1 MRRLLIAIALVGL
14 LVAGMPALE
23 SHATAPTTPAHPL
36 APETHPLTTELP
48 AVDPGYIYAQ
58 LAYMVTHFQHR
69 EAGYDN
75 NLPVGVS
82 GHDEFA
88 DYWTHEMLSDLAG
101 FGAVARRDAFPI
113 KGWAGRPA
121 VVPAFNVEVT
131 VPGMTHAEQIVVIG
145 CHYDGEA
152 SSTQSAN
159 DDGSGCAIELGIAK
173 AMATYWRAHHIYPA
187 RTLRFVIFDAEEQGL
202 YGSFYYLNATV
213 NGDVGNITAMF
224 NEEQNGIGYPLRFL
238 GRTTN
243 PVLPFSTY
251 LSPLTDNSLYPHQD
265 QLSDA
270 QRAALSHFRAQISQA
285 VPQVFAEFQAL
296 GYATLD
302 YTDSSGHSVAQP
314 IFSATDAAQDVHILD
329 DDEGSS
335 DQVPFTLAGVPAAML
350 IGNFSYYTPD
360 APPWSYPYDQPTDT
374 IQLMNTYASGCADE
388 SKALA
393 LALALPGML
402 TTWMLAQPDVL
413 GAAAPDGKPIAAF
426 SDIGQPVAGQALAL
440 DAKASFDPSGSGSGS
455 GALSYA
461 WSFGDGATASG
472 QSVSHTYA
480 RPGSYTLAL
489 KVSGPGGTRTVGKSV
504 TVVGAA
510 TVYNN
515 PYAAYPAQ
523 DGQPPTNTGLVL
535 PQSHCTSGG
544 TSAAAQTK
552 TGGGLQLGSVALY
565 TIIVVI
571 ILALVAGLGVLLTR
585 RRGSRR
591 G

>member
-1 MRRLLIAIALVGL
+1 MRRVLIAIALAGL
-14 LVAGMPALE
+14 LFSGMPALGGWTTATVPAGPRTLHG
-23 SHATAPTTPAHPL
+23 SRTAPD
-36 APETHPLTTELP
+36 LP

-75 NLPVGVS
+75 NLPVSVS

-113 KGWAGRPA
+113 TGWAGRPA

-131 VPGMTHAEQIVVIG
+131 VPGVTHGEQVVVIG
-145 CHYDGEA
+145 CHFDAEA

-173 AMATYWRAHHIYPA
+173 AMAAYWRAHHVYPA

-202 YGSFYYLNATV
+202 YGSFYYLDSTV

-224 NEEQNGIGYPLRFL
+224 NEEQNGIGYPLRYL
-238 GRTTN
+238 GRTSN

-251 LSPLTDNSLYPHQD
+251 LSPLGDNNLYPHQD
-265 QLSDA
+265 QLSNA
-270 QRAALSHFRAQISQA
+270 QRAALSHFRAEIAQA
-285 VPQVFAEFQAL
+285 IPAVFAEFQAL
-296 GYATLD
+296 GYSALD
-302 YTDSSGHSVAQP
+302 YTDASGHSVAQP
-314 IFSATDAAQDVHILD
+314 IFSANDASQDVHILD
-329 DDEGSS
+329 DAEGSS
-335 DQVPFTLAGVPAAML
+335 DQVPFTLASVPAAML
-350 IGNFSYYTPD
+350 IGNFSYYNPD

-374 IQLMNTYASGCADE
+374 IQLMNTYASGCADA
-388 SKALA
+388 SKALS

-413 GAAAPDGKPIAAF
+413 GSAAPDGKPIAAI
-426 SDIGQPVAGQALAL
+426 SDIGQPVAGQPLAL
-440 DAKASFDPSGSGSGS
+440 DAKASLDPSGSS
-455 GALSYA
+455 AMNYA

-480 RPGSYTLAL
+480 QPGSYTLTL
-489 KVSGPGGTRTVGKSV
+489 KVSGPGGTRTVGKSI
-504 TVVGAA
+504 TVVDSP

-523 DGQPPTNTGLVL
+523 DGRPPTNTRLVL
-535 PQSHCTSGG
+535 PQSHCATGG
-544 TSAAAQTK
+544 TSAAHTS
-552 TGGGLQLGSVALY
+552 TNVGLQLGTVALY
-565 TIIVVI
+565 AVIVLVL
-571 ILALVAGLGVLLTR
+571 LALVAGLGLLLTR
-585 RRGSRR
+585 RRGARS

>member
-1 MRRLLIAIALVGL
+1 MLFAVALAGL
-14 LVAGMPALE
+14 LLAGLPSLG
-23 SHATAPTTPAHPL
+23 SRTSATASAHPL
-36 APETHPLTTELP
+36 ALETQPPTAELP
-48 AVDPGYIYAQ
+48 AVDPGYIYDQ
-58 LAYMVTHFQHR
+58 LAYMATHFQHR

-75 NLPVGVS
+75 NLPVSVS

-88 DYWTHEMLSDLAG
+88 DYWTHEMLSDLSG
-101 FGAVARRDAFPI
+101 FGAVARRDAFPV

-131 VPGMTHAEQIVVIG
+131 VPGATHAEQMVVIG

-173 AMATYWRAHHIYPA
+173 AMAAYWRTHHVFPA

-213 NGDVGNITAMF
+213 NGDVGNIVAMF

-238 GRTTN
+238 GLTSN

-265 QLSDA
+265 QLSGA
-270 QRAALSHFRAQISQA
+270 QRATLSHFRAEIAQA
-285 VPQVFAEFQAL
+285 IPAVFAEFQAL
-296 GYATLD
+296 GYSTLD
-302 YTDSSGHSVAQP
+302 YTDASGHSVAQP
-314 IFSATDAAQDVHILD
+314 IFGANDATQDVHILD

-350 IGNFSYYTPD
+350 IGNFSYYNPD

-374 IQLMNTYASGCADE
+374 IQLMNTYASGCANE
-388 SKALA
+388 SKALE

-402 TTWMLAQPDVL
+402 TAWMLAQPDVL
-413 GAAAPDGKPIAAF
+413 GAAASDGKPIAAI
-426 SDIGQPVAGQALAL
+426 SDVGQPVAGQPLAL
-440 DAKASFDPSGSGSGS
+440 DARASFDPSSSGSGS
-455 GALSYA
+455 SALSYA

-480 RPGSYTLAL
+480 HAGSYTLTL
-489 KVSGPGGTRTVGKSV
+489 KVSGSAGTRTVSKSV
-504 TVVGAA
+504 TVVAA
-510 TVYNN
+510 PTVYDN

-523 DGQPPTNTGLVL
+523 DGRPPTNTRLVL

-544 TSAAAQTK
+544 TSTAHNT
-552 TGGGLQLGSVALY
+552 TSRSGLQVGAVVTYAV
-565 TIIVVI
+565 IVLV
-571 ILALVAGLGVLLTR
+571 ILALVAGLGLLLTR
-585 RRGSRR
+585 RRSRH
-591 G
+591 